1 MKDIE
6 IENVDIFSPF
16 SNVNGWFTKK
26 NGDVIGRGRYI
37 EGLNCGYNTEAT
49 PSEVMENRVIVF
61 NKLGLKSE
69 NVAFA
74 KQVHG
79 SQIGVVSSGGTY
91 PDTDALITETFGL
104 TLAIQVADCAAVL
117 LADPDTNIIAAVHAG
132 WRGAVA
138 NIIPKTIKKMG
149 KLATARPDR
158 MLVYISPCISQHYF
172 EVGEEV
178 SDRFPRE
185 FVDTESFVK
194 DHVDLKGFIIKQL
207 KDAGISEKQI
217 SADSGCTYR
226 ETHAYYSYR
235 REGDKAGRML
245 ALIQLQ

>member
-1 MKDIE
+1 MKKIE
-6 IENVDIFSPF
+6 IESVDIFSPF

-26 NGDVIGRGRYI
+26 NSGVIGKGRYV
-37 EGLNCGYNTEAT
+37 EGLNCGYNTIAP
-49 PSEVMENRVIVF
+49 PSEVIENRVMVF
-61 NKLGLKSE
+61 NNLGLKSE

-79 SQIGVVSSGGTY
+79 DQIGVVSSGGTY
-91 PDTDALITETFGL
+91 PATDALITESFGL

-138 NIIPKTIKKMG
+138 HIIPKTIEKMG
-149 KLATARPDR
+149 RLATARPDR
-158 MLVYISPCISQHYF
+158 MLAYISPCISQHYF

-178 SDRFPRE
+178 SAQFPRQ

-194 DHVDLKGFIIKQL
+194 DHADLKGFIFQQL
-207 KDAGISEKQI
+207 KDAGIPEKQI

-235 REGDKAGRML
+235 REGDRAGRML